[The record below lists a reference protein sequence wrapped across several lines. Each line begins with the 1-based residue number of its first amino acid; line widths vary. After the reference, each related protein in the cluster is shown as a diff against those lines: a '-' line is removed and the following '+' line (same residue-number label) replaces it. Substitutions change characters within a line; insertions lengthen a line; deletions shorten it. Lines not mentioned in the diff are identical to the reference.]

1 LKTDKILN
9 DYLDQTLETE
19 KKRFFGFGFG
29 FKTDYKTE
37 TEKHEKT
44 DIHNRNQ
51 NRKHE
56 KTEIR
61 NRNQNRK
68 PIISVFLKFS
78 IMRFL
83 FILIKI

>member
-1 LKTDKILN
+1 MFIFVTWG
-9 DYLDQTLETE
+9 QTLETE

-29 FKTDYKTE
+29 FKTVYKTE
-37 TEKHEKT
+37 TEKHEKI
-44 DIHNRNQ
+44 DIQNRNQ

-61 NRNQNRK
+61 KRNQNRK
-68 PIISVFLKFS
+68 PIISVFLNFS

>member
-1 LKTDKILN
+1 MR
-9 DYLDQTLETE
+9 TLATE

-44 DIHNRNQ
+44 DIQNRNQ

-61 NRNQNRK
+61 NRNRNQNRK
-68 PIISVFLKFS
+68 PIISVFLNFS

>member
-1 LKTDKILN
+1 MTYLN
-9 DYLDQTLETE
+9 YFCHYFKKFRFHRQTLETE
-19 KKRFFGFGFG
+19 KKRFFGCSFG

-44 DIHNRNQ
+44 DIQNRNQ

-56 KTEIR
+56 KNEIR

-68 PIISVFLKFS
+68 TDNGKNF
-78 IMRFL
+78 
-83 FILIKI
+83 

>member
-1 LKTDKILN
+1 L
-9 DYLDQTLETE
+9 QTLETE
-19 KKRFFGFGFG
+19 KKRFFGLGFG
-29 FKTDYKTE
+29 FKTDSKTE

-44 DIHNRNQ
+44 DIQNRNQ

-68 PIISVFLKFS
+68 PIISGFPKFFNYA
-78 IMRFL
+78 IFFNL
-83 FILIKI
+83 VLLIKRT

>member
-1 LKTDKILN
+1 LN
-9 DYLDQTLETE
+9 FFNTLLRPHKQTLETE
-19 KKRFFGFGFG
+19 KKRFFGFG

-44 DIHNRNQ
+44 DIQNRNQ

-68 PIISVFLKFS
+68 PIISVFLNFS

-83 FILIKI
+83 LI